1 MGVVSNWPASDA
13 AVATLSL
20 TDDCA
25 RAMLLTQIKTDPEEA
40 RPFVILNCNSSD
52 CPPNFR

>member
-1 MGVVSNWPASDA
+1 MDVVSNWPASDA

-20 TDDCA
+20 TDDRA

-40 RPFVILNCNSSD
+40 RTFCNPQWQLERLST
-52 CPPNFR
+52 